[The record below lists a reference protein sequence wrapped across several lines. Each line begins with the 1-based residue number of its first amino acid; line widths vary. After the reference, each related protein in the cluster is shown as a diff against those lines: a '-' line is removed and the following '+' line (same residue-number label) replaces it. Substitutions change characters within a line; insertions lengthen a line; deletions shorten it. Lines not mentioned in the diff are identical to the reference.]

1 MQMTNFTSGH
11 NYSGS
16 DSKLIVAEEF
26 KFFETETCE
35 DLAIVL
41 KYLYSVEIRF
51 SLAGKTI

>member
-16 DSKLIVAEEF
+16 ESKLIVAEEF
-26 KFFETETCE
+26 KFFETKTCE